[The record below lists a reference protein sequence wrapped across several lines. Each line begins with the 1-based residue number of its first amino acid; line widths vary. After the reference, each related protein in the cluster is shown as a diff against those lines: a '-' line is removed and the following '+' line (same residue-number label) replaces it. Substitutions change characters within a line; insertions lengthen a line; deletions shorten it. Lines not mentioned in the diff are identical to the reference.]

1 MMDIKDNVMDTKM
14 LLEIV
19 NTRIKTETG
28 NPTSSS
34 FLYSIVRAINELEE
48 LRIEN
53 RNLKMEINKIN
64 SDNT

>member
-1 MMDIKDNVMDTKM
+1 MDTKM

-19 NTRIKTETG
+19 NTRIKTEIG

-48 LRIEN
+48 LRVEH
-53 RNLKMEINKIN
+53 RNIKKEINKIN
-64 SDNT
+64 SEHT

>member
-1 MMDIKDNVMDTKM
+1 MNIGDNVMDTKM

-48 LRIEN
+48 LRVEN
-53 RNLKMEINKIN
+53 RNLKKEINKMKSN
-64 SDNT
+64 NT

>member
-1 MMDIKDNVMDTKM
+1 MNIKDNVMDTKM

-19 NTRIKTETG
+19 NTRIKTEIG

-48 LRIEN
+48 LRVEN
-53 RNLKMEINKIN
+53 RNLKNEINKIN

>member
-1 MMDIKDNVMDTKM
+1 MMNIKDNVMDTKM

-19 NTRIKTETG
+19 NTRIKTEIG

-48 LRIEN
+48 LRVEN
-53 RNLKMEINKIN
+53 RNLKNEINKIN

>member
-1 MMDIKDNVMDTKM
+1 MNIKDNVMDTKM

-19 NTRIKTETG
+19 NTRIKTEIG
-28 NPTSSS
+28 NPTSLS

-48 LRIEN
+48 LRVEN
-53 RNLKMEINKIN
+53 SNLKNEINKIN

>member
-1 MMDIKDNVMDTKM
+1 MMNIKDNVMDTKM

-19 NTRIKTETG
+19 NTRIKTEIG

-48 LRIEN
+48 LRVEN
-53 RNLKMEINKIN
+53 RNLKNEINKIN
-64 SDNT
+64 SDNI

>member
-1 MMDIKDNVMDTKM
+1 MDTKM

-19 NTRIKTETG
+19 NTRIKTEIG

-48 LRIEN
+48 LRVEN
-53 RNLKMEINKIN
+53 RNLKKEINKIN
-64 SDNT
+64 SENT